1 MAKKGVPVSAF
12 IHTTKTKVLNSYIS
26 SIVLKNSD
34 LWTLINNVKKK
45 VDSFRWQMIRNFLT
59 FNGRLL

>member
-1 MAKKGVPVSAF
+1 MTKTSVPVSAF
-12 IHTTKTKVLNSYIS
+12 IHTTKTKLLNSYIS

-45 VDSFRWQMIRNFLT
+45 VDSFRWQMVRNFLK